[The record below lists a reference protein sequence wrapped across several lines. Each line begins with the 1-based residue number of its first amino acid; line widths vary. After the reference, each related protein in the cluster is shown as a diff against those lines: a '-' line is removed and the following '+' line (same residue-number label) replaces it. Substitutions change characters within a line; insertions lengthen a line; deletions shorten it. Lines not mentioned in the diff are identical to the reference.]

1 VGGEVRIAERHIFL
15 EQTVILSRN
24 LSNFF

>member
-1 VGGEVRIAERHIFL
+1 VEGELRIAERHIFL
-15 EQTVILSRN
+15 EQTLILSRN